1 MQTNQEYKLWL
12 ERADDNLRWAEGSLG
27 DGFYPL
33 TCFLSQQAVELA
45 LKGYLY
51 FKRVIPPKAH
61 NLPEILLECGKGGLK
76 LSNKMSIQI
85 ERLSEYYLKS
95 RYPDTMDEKL
105 DNKNVAEEAL
115 EFATEIVKKVKSSLP
130 ST

>member
-12 ERADDNLRWAEGSLG
+12 KRADDNLRWAEGSLG
-27 DGFYPL
+27 DSFYPL
-33 TCFLSQQAVELA
+33 TCFLSQQAVELV

-51 FKRVIPPKAH
+51 FKRVISPKAH
-61 NLPEILLECGKGGLK
+61 DLPEILLECGKSGLK
-76 LSNKMSIQI
+76 LGNKMSIQI

-105 DNKNVAEEAL
+105 DNKKVAREAL
-115 EFATEIVKKVKSSLP
+115 EYATEIVKKVKSSLP
-130 ST
+130 RA

>member
-12 ERADDNLRWAEGSLG
+12 ERADDNLKWAEGGLG

-51 FKRVIPPKAH
+51 FKRVVSPKSH
-61 NLPEILLECGKGGLK
+61 DLPEILLVCWKNGLK

-105 DNKNVAEEAL
+105 DNKSVAEEAL
-115 EFATEIVKKVKSSLP
+115 KFAKEIVKKVKSSFNL
-130 ST
+130 

>member
-12 ERADDNLRWAEGSLG
+12 ERADDNLKWAEGGLG

-51 FKRVIPPKAH
+51 FKRVVSPKSH
-61 NLPEILLECGKGGLK
+61 DLPEILLECWKNGLK
-76 LSNKMSIQI
+76 LGNKMSIQI

-105 DNKNVAEEAL
+105 DNKSVAEEAL
-115 EFATEIVKKVKSSLP
+115 KFAKEIVKKVKSSFNL
-130 ST
+130 